1 MDIEGDNNFKNKKS
15 IIDFKLRNE
24 MVSSVVSTSD
34 TDSIV
39 TTTTTTAAA
48 QPIQTTLPKVR
59 PITPS
64 KYASLPGSTHA
75 KTESDMNYRCGG
87 SSNLLLMNNGRTKL
101 GIDISTVRDAVLR
114 GVAPLPEMPP
124 IVNEHPVTIYP
135 GRSSPPIK
143 SKSGA
148 SANRKV
154 VRSAHDLTDKKLK
167 LRLNDGDD
175 DDDGS
180 SDCDEAV
187 TQADSASG
195 KGFSVSFL
203 LLSIFFTAN
212 FFFFPEDFKPLQQ
225 TVSLSNFEKK
235 RHSLMTSEDDFS
247 DDSLESAPQPDAL
260 TQIIEIKLET
270 KVKDDLTSPSSSLSP
285 PPPPPP
291 LSQEQSQLSEPQLPA
306 LKCGP
311 GIAWEIKL
319 DDNIE
324 VDRRNFKVS
333 KWNFPI

>member
-24 MVSSVVSTSD
+24 VVSSAVSTSD
-34 TDSIV
+34 TDSLA
-39 TTTTTTAAA
+39 TAAISA

-64 KYASLPGSTHA
+64 KYASLPGSTHS
-75 KTESDMNYRCGG
+75 KTESDAMRCGG
-87 SSNLLLMNNGRTKL
+87 SDLLLNNGRTKL

-124 IVNEHPVTIYP
+124 MVNEHPVTIYP
-135 GRSSPPIK
+135 GRSSPPVK
-143 SKSGA
+143 SKSNA

-175 DDDGS
+175 DGS

-195 KGFSVSFL
+195 
-203 LLSIFFTAN
+203 
-212 FFFFPEDFKPLQQ
+212 
-225 TVSLSNFEKK
+225 
-235 RHSLMTSEDDFS
+235 
-247 DDSLESAPQPDAL
+247 
-260 TQIIEIKLET
+260 
-270 KVKDDLTSPSSSLSP
+270 
-285 PPPPPP
+285 
-291 LSQEQSQLSEPQLPA
+291 
-306 LKCGP
+306 
-311 GIAWEIKL
+311 
-319 DDNIE
+319 
-324 VDRRNFKVS
+324 RRNLFEAFFQCL
-333 KWNFPI
+333 NFALIKN

>member
-1 MDIEGDNNFKNKKS
+1 MDIEGDNNYKNKKS

-34 TDSIV
+34 TDSIA
-39 TTTTTTAAA
+39 TTAT
-48 QPIQTTLPKVR
+48 QPCQTTLPKVR

-64 KYASLPGSTHA
+64 KYASLPGSTHT
-75 KTESDMNYRCGG
+75 KTESDMNYRCSG
-87 SSNLLLMNNGRTKL
+87 SDLLLKNGRTKL

-135 GRSSPPIK
+135 GRSSPPVK
-143 SKSGA
+143 SKSSSA
-148 SANRKV
+148 ANRKV

-167 LRLNDGDD
+167 LRLNDD

-195 KGFSVSFL
+195 KGFRRPFIIGFKFVFGMKT
-203 LLSIFFTAN
+203 IFC
-212 FFFFPEDFKPLQQ
+212 FFFSENFKPLQQ

-235 RHSLMTSEDDFS
+235 RHSLITSEDDFS
-247 DDSLESAPQPDAL
+247 DDSLESAPQRDAL
-260 TQIIEIKLET
+260 TQIIEIKFET
-270 KVKDDLTSPSSSLSP
+270 KETDDITSPTSSLSP

-291 LSQEQSQLSEPQLPA
+291 LSSQEQSQLSEPQLPA
-306 LKCGP
+306 TKCGP

-319 DDNIE
+319 DENCE
-324 VDRRNFKVS
+324 VDRRNFKVNNGIS
-333 KWNFPI
+333 